1 MTLRVL
7 HIGKFFPPYRGGME
21 TFLADLVQTQRAQG
35 IDSHALVHG
44 QPLPDDPTWLR
55 RVPVQWQLIYA
66 PIALGFRAAL
76 ARCIREIE
84 PDVLHLHM
92 PNNAVF
98 WALTMASARR
108 IPWVVHWHADVVT
121 ADIRL
126 ALRVAYLLY
135 RPFEQAVLARAQRII
150 ATSAPYLQA
159 SDPLRRWQHKCAVV
173 PLAIRTTPA
182 AMPPSQPVLA
192 LPWLAGRLRLLSLG
206 RLAHYK
212 GFETLISAVGGA
224 SDLQLIIAGDG
235 EERQRLQSLLKSCTY
250 DNATPNVQLLGAV
263 SEDLKRQLFASCD
276 VFCLASIERTEAF
289 GVVLLEAMAHAKPC
303 VVSQLP
309 GSGMPWVVASSG
321 AGLSHLPVGNAP
333 AWQAALQSLTT
344 RRPQLTR
351 WGAAGRQALDGR
363 FSMAS
368 CAQDIARQYRLCQSE
383 SLLASPGKG
392 VLIVIPARDEA
403 ATVGQVV
410 GDLRR
415 SGWQHIFV
423 IDDHS
428 SDDTGAVA
436 RRAGAMVARP
446 VLPLGAWGGMQLGI
460 RYAHA
465 HGFAG
470 VITMDADGQH
480 EVQEIPALLAGNAQA
495 DVVIGA
501 HVQRASH
508 LRQMAWHWFRALAG
522 FELRDLTS
530 GFRLYR
536 RPAIALLAA
545 SEATLLDYQD
555 VGVLLLLRK
564 AGLNMAEVPVSM
576 NLRQV
581 GRSRIFYSWLSV
593 ARYMFT
599 TTLLCL
605 ARWRVKQQ
613 TP

>member
-21 TFLADLVQTQRAQG
+21 TFLADLMQTQRAQG

-44 QPLPDDPTWLR
+44 QPLPDDPPWLR
-55 RVPVQWQLIYA
+55 RVPVQLQLIYA
-66 PIALGFRAAL
+66 PIALGFRGAL
-76 ARCIREIE
+76 ARSIREFA

-98 WALTMASARR
+98 WALTLASARQ
-108 IPWVVHWHADVVT
+108 IPWIVHWHADVVT

-135 RPFEQAVLARAQRII
+135 RPFEQTVLARAERII

-159 SDPLRRWQHKCAVV
+159 SEPLSCWQHKCTVV
-173 PLAIRTTPA
+173 PLAIHVMPA
-182 AMPPSQPVLA
+182 ATPLAQPAVE

-212 GFETLISAVGGA
+212 SFETLIRAVGGA
-224 SDLQLIIAGDG
+224 SELQLIIAGDG
-235 EERQRLQSLLKSCTY
+235 EQRQHLQAMLKSCT
-250 DNATPNVQLLGAV
+250 AGSVVPNVQLLGQV

-321 AGLSHLPVGNAP
+321 AGLSHLPVGDVP
-333 AWQAALQSLTT
+333 AWRAALRVLATQKA
-344 RRPQLTR
+344 QLTR
-351 WGAAGRQALDGR
+351 WGAAGRLALEGR

-368 CAQDIARQYRLCQSE
+368 CAQDIARQYRLCQIEPLSA
-383 SLLASPGKG
+383 LPRQG

-415 SGWQHIFV
+415 SGWQHVFV

-460 RYAHA
+460 RYAQTQ
-465 HGFAG
+465 GFEC

-480 EVQEIPALLAGNAQA
+480 EVQEIPTLLVGSAQA
-495 DVVIGA
+495 DVVVGA
-501 HVQRASH
+501 HVQRASP
-508 LRQMAWHWFRALAG
+508 LRQVAWHWFRALAG

-536 RPAIALLAA
+536 SPAIALLAG

-564 AGLNMAEVPVSM
+564 AGLKLAEVPVSM

-605 ARWRVKQQ
+605 ARWRVKRHRQ
-613 TP
+613 